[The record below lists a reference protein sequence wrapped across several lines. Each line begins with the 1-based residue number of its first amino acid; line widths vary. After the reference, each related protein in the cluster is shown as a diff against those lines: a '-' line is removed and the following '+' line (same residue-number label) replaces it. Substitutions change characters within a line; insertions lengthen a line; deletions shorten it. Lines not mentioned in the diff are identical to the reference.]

1 MSQAKPRAAET
12 LYLVCGLIALT
23 QVSWGLIVPVL
34 PLYAK
39 DFGASAFEL
48 GVVVS
53 SFTVARLCIN
63 IPAGLMADRFN
74 RKLIILTGVG
84 AVGGILLI
92 TALVDSLWLLVMTRV
107 LLGLAG
113 GIVITVAQS
122 LLADITEG
130 GARGKAMATLQAFQ
144 LAGTSVGPALGGIAA
159 GVFGPRAAFVVGGAV
174 ALGMGAVALIR
185 MPATPVLRPDDDLS
199 GAERTN
205 APSARRSAWV
215 MFRDRS
221 FIAACVTAFGVFFA
235 RFGGMQ
241 TLVALIA
248 YRAAVGLSSSTFG
261 ITLGALAVLN
271 IGMVPIVG
279 RVSESSR
286 KVPIVIAMLMT
297 AVGYVG
303 MSMVNGLALFFVAI
317 VFIGLANGFSGSVPA
332 AYCADIL
339 PASLRGHGIGIYRT
353 FGDFGG
359 LVGPIVVG
367 ALVDGWSTGVAAA
380 VVAAISGAI
389 ALAFA
394 VSARETVGRRAT
406 HRLIF

>member
-1 MSQAKPRAAET
+1 VSRARPRAAET

-39 DFGASAFEL
+39 EFGASAFEL

-74 RKLIILTGVG
+74 RKVIILAGVG
-84 AVGGILLI
+84 AVGSILLI
-92 TALVDSLWLLVMTRV
+92 TALVNSLWLLVVTRV

-130 GARGKAMATLQAFQ
+130 GARGRAMATLQAFQ
-144 LAGTSVGPALGGIAA
+144 LAGTSVGPALGGVAA
-159 GVFGPRAAFVVGGAV
+159 GIFGPRAAFVVGAVV

-185 MPATPVLRPDDDLS
+185 MPSTPIPHPDGGQS
-199 GAERTN
+199 GAVPNSPAAR
-205 APSARRSAWV
+205 PSAWG

-221 FIAACVTAFGVFFA
+221 FVAACITAFGVFFA

-248 YRAAVGLSSSTFG
+248 YRSAVGLSSSTFG

-271 IGMVPIVG
+271 IGMVPVVG
-279 RVSESSR
+279 RVSETSR

-303 MSMVNGLALFFVAI
+303 MSMANGIVLFFVAI

-339 PASLRGHGIGIYRT
+339 PGSLRGHGIGIYRT

-367 ALVDGWSTGVAAA
+367 ALVDGWSTSVAAA
-380 VVAAISGAI
+380 TVAVISGAI

-394 VSARETVGRRAT
+394 TIASETVGKRAT